1 MDIYNRLTIELRGNN
16 PEPDLHEINK
26 LGLGGWELEEVRRNC
41 KENKDTYSYR
51 KKKRLAFIL
60 KFLK

>member
-1 MDIYNRLTIELRGNN
+1 MDIYNRLTIELHGEK

-26 LGLGGWELEEVRRNC
+26 LGLGGWELYEVIRNC
-41 KENKDTYSYR
+41 KENKDIYSYK

-60 KFLK
+60 KFLQ